1 MKTLTLFLVLALAL
15 LAIGCEESPI
25 NRIAGNPVAPAAP
38 ATPGGVKTLTVAGRA
53 DFRTPEGVDAVAT
66 VLAELKYVL
75 VEFKSGLLSKEIPVR
90 PIYSVKIEGEGK
102 IDVLFLARKNALAKA
117 GVWTFKG
124 SLDRI
129 VQEGETIALTFNLEG
144 ATYQRAHVHMDLQIS
159 EGSLIENMLSVDFHE
174 RAEE

>member
-38 ATPGGVKTLTVAGRA
+38 ATPGGVKTLTVAGRI

-75 VEFKSGLLSKEIPVR
+75 IEFKSGLLSKEIPVR
-90 PIYSVKIEGEGK
+90 PIYSVKIDGAGE
-102 IDVLFLARKNALAKA
+102 INVLFLARKNALAKA

-124 SLDRI
+124 TLERI
-129 VQEGETIALTFNLEG
+129 VQEGDNIYLTFNIEG
-144 ATYQRAHVHMDLQIS
+144 TTYQRAHVHMEFQLS
-159 EGSLIENMLSVDFHE
+159 GGSLSENMLSVDFHE
-174 RAEE
+174 LVEE